1 MGGGYGK
8 GSLAGRGI
16 SGLGR
21 GPCCQKG
28 SSHLDPRAS
37 SLLSSAFPPRR
48 ILLLVPPFL
57 FLKSLFLL
65 SNMSTSG
72 VLVLFWGGP
81 HLCSR
86 YVVWCPHRSAV
97 HFVCI
102 LPPLPFSVSA
112 SLSFHLCA
120 LCLRKPVSV
129 CHCFSW
135 FPSQEGGLRGLEC
148 G

>member
-1 MGGGYGK
+1 MVWEGVLAARKVAVTLIPGHLVF
-8 GSLAGRGI
+8 SLQPF
-16 SGLGR
+16 L
-21 GPCCQKG
+21 
-28 SSHLDPRAS
+28 
-37 SLLSSAFPPRR
+37 PRR

-72 VLVLFWGGP
+72 VLVLLWGGP

-86 YVVWCPHRSAV
+86 YVVWCPHLSAV